1 MKVKSNFLDINEI
14 EKIHSMTLK
23 ILSEVGVEI
32 DCKEIVELFKK
43 NGAKT
48 DGNKV
53 YIDEELFNKALST
66 VPKEFDLY
74 GRRGSIK
81 IGGDSKII
89 APVSGPIMV
98 MEGNKTRLNTAEDFV
113 KFQKLHHSSKVM
125 DVINPNLIEP
135 QDIDRENVRNYQMAV
150 CLKYSDKPMI
160 GFTTSPEA
168 SIDSINMAQEF
179 YDYKDNVVLGIIS
192 VISPLK
198 YDDAMMEATQIYA
211 EKNQPL
217 MFACCSLPGATSPTT
232 ISGTVAVNNAEVL
245 AGIIISQLLRPGLPV
260 LYGNTTG
267 SCDLRYVSPAI
278 GTVETGLFIYAAAA
292 MAKYYGIPCRTGGAL
307 SDAKGVDWQAGIES
321 TVTMLPS
328 LMSTSNFILQ
338 ACGVMDSFNIMSY
351 EKFILDEQNIE
362 MLLRMTKGF
371 DVLDTEEEF
380 DVIKKVGPG
389 GQYLQEMH
397 TAMNFRKEHY
407 TAKLFN
413 KAGYE
418 MWANSGSPSVLENAS
433 KEVKKRLEGHKN
445 IENTEVQEK
454 ILKRYL
460 DGYKI
465 N

>member
-1 MKVKSNFLDINEI
+1 MKVRSNFLDINEI

-53 YIDEELFNKALST
+53 FIDEILFNKALST
-66 VPKEFDLY
+66 VPKEFELY

-81 IGGDSKII
+81 VGGDSKII

-98 MEGNKTRLNTAEDFV
+98 MEGNQTRGNTADDFV

-160 GFTTSPEA
+160 GFTTSSKA
-168 SIDSINMAQEF
+168 SIDSINMTQEF
-179 YDYKDNVVLGIIS
+179 YDHKDNVVLGIIS

-198 YDDAMMEATQIYA
+198 YDDAMMEATQIFA

-232 ISGTVAVNNAEVL
+232 ISGTIAVNNAEVL

-278 GTVETGLFIYAAAA
+278 GTVETGLIIYAAAA
-292 MAKYYGIPCRTGGAL
+292 MAAYYGIPCRTGGAL
-307 SDAKGVDWQAGIES
+307 SDAKAVDWQAGIES

-338 ACGVMDSFNIMSY
+338 SCGVMDSFNIMSY

-380 DVIKKVGPG
+380 DLIKNVGPG

-418 MWANSGSPSVLENAS
+418 MWQNAGAQSVLENAS
-433 KEVKKRLEGHKN
+433 KEVQKRLEGHKYV
-445 IENTEVQEK
+445 ENTEAQEK
-454 ILKRYL
+454 ILKRYI